1 MTKKRKQSASEKA
14 LAREVKAFNQR
25 VDRAARSGKLPA
37 DVLPEKASVKA
48 IKEIAEG
55 MTPKERYSY
64 FQKQI
69 RQLRKSAQKGAFE
82 VVRTDSGVELTRYD
96 YERSRNA
103 LLQAKRRR
111 NAEKRAAEAAKQQ
124 AEQIRGEPVKSY
136 ADLPAI
142 PNVPKAKTSAEAKA
156 LLRELEVMSMGGDW
170 AKYRN
175 NLRKYYRDHY
185 GGAELKRLE
194 ALLNSITNTELAS
207 AYYAGEN
214 FQNFDE
220 WLYIQ
225 GDVTQRAAEVIESF
239 EKFLGKIGKLDSF
252 IKKHGVYKLPD
263 EK

>member
-1 MTKKRKQSASEKA
+1 MAKKRKQTASEKA

-25 VDRAARSGKLPA
+25 VQRAAKSGKLPA
-37 DVLPEKASVKA
+37 DVLPEKASVRA
-48 IKEIAEG
+48 IKEVAEG
-55 MTPKERYSY
+55 MTPKERYRY

-69 RQLRKSAQKGAFE
+69 RQLRRSAERGAFDI
-82 VVRTDSGVELTRYD
+82 VRTESGAELTRYD

-111 NAEKRAAEAAKQQ
+111 EVEKRLADAAKRE
-124 AEQIRGEPVKSY
+124 AEQIRGVPVKAY
-136 ADLPAI
+136 ADLPSI
-142 PNVPKAKTSAEAKA
+142 PNVPKAKRSAEAKA

-194 ALLNSITNTELAS
+194 ALLNAITNTELAS

-225 GDVTQRAAEVIESF
+225 KDVTQQAAEVIANF

-252 IKKHGVYKLPD
+252 IKRHGEYKQPD
-263 EK
+263 EN